1 MAKTSSIE
9 KEKRRE
15 KIVKQKWEKRQALK
29 AAAADIHSS
38 EEERHAARIAL
49 NKMPRDSSP
58 VRLRNRCLLTGRA
71 RGFIRQFKLSRLTF
85 REMAL
90 NGLIPGVTKSSW

>member
-1 MAKTSSIE
+1 MAKRSSIE

-15 KIVKQKWEKRQALK
+15 KTVKQKWEKRQALK
-29 AAAADIHSS
+29 QTAADMNLS
-38 EEERHAARIAL
+38 EEERHAARIAI
-49 NKMPRDSSP
+49 NKMPRDSSR

-71 RGFIRQFKLSRLTF
+71 RGYIRQFKVSRLSF